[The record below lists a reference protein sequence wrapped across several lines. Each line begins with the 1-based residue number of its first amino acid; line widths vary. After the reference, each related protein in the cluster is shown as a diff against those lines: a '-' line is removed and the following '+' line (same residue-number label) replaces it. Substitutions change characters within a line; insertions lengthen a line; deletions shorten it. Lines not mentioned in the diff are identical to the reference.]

1 MKNNNVYLNDLLN
14 RDFNSNNNLE
24 LNNNNNF
31 LELNNNFLELD
42 NNVDLVSI
50 NYNNFEKYIDYKFT
64 LKQLKILAKKFHL
77 NSCKNKDILKKNVFN
92 FLFITKNSIII
103 QKNIKKFIVYNFF
116 KLKGPGLLNKCLCNN
131 KFDFLTYDTL
141 DTIMVKDFF
150 SFKDNCN
157 FIYGFY
163 INSFYNYII
172 KSKNKNN
179 ILNPYNNLPINK
191 KIITDFFKLLSY
203 SKLLNYDYFIEDSK
217 TIDNNIDTKI
227 FEIFQT
233 IDSFGY
239 NTSLTW
245 FTNLDKFNLIIFIKE
260 LYDIWNYRAN
270 LSINVKKEISPP
282 YGNPFMNININKLN
296 NLNIYQIKKT
306 IYNIFDNLVNKGIT
320 QSYRSLGCL
329 YILTALTIVSND
341 AAESMPWLFESVNI
355 I

>member
-1 MKNNNVYLNDLLN
+1 MKNNNDYLNDLLN
-14 RDFNSNNNLE
+14 RDFENK
-24 LNNNNNF
+24 NF
-31 LELNNNFLELD
+31 SKLD
-42 NNVDLVSI
+42 DNTDLLFI
-50 NYNNFEKYIDYKFT
+50 NYNNFHKYVNYDLS

-77 NSCKNKDILKKNVFN
+77 NSYKNKDILKKNIFN
-92 FLFITKNSIII
+92 FLFITKNCITI

-116 KLKGPGLLNKCLCNN
+116 KLKGPGLLNKSLCNN
-131 KFDFLTYDTL
+131 EFDFLTYDTL
-141 DTIMVKDFF
+141 DTIAIKDFF

-157 FIYGFY
+157 FIYGFH

-203 SKLLNYDYFIEDSK
+203 SKLLNYNYFIEDSK
-217 TIDNNIDTKI
+217 NINNNIDTKI

-239 NTSLTW
+239 NTSLSW
-245 FTNLDKFNLIIFIKE
+245 FSNLDKYNLIIFIKE

-270 LSINVKKEISPP
+270 LSINVKREISPP

-296 NLNIYQIKKT
+296 NLNIYQTKKT